1 MIDNIGLVLALS
13 YDYRTVLL
21 CVERKIFIERCQLAF
36 CNCSIVR
43 LLLPLPIIQTL
54 IYLGTTIPRCIAL
67 GALDKEG
74 AEVDLG
80 GEGWALPR
88 IFTAGIVVVDR
99 CEGYV
104 DPVRLGLKLE
114 PIPRRVV
121 DLLRVVC
128 GLQRAPIA
136 HEDVTVGLLLNL

>member
-21 CVERKIFIERCQLAF
+21 CVERKIFIECCQFAF

-43 LLLPLPIIQTL
+43 LLLPLLIIQTL
-54 IYLGTTIPRCIAL
+54 IYLGTTIPRCITL
-67 GALDKEG
+67 SALDEEG

-80 GEGWALPR
+80 SEGRALPR
-88 IFTAGIVVVDR
+88 IFAAGIVVVDR

-121 DLLRVVC
+121 DLLRVVR

-136 HEDVTVGLLLNL
+136 HENVTVGLLLDL